1 LLFFI
6 KEAAIGMKK
15 NQLLTSLLQ
24 KKEDKMSISIP
35 RERELYGVKIRKL
48 PNGAYIKA
56 LQTIQNLPAL
66 LIEKCFPGMDVDDI
80 LKQLSQI
87 DKDGFLALVGHLMSV
102 LPAEIFKL
110 ISTLLDIPLEKL
122 MDELTPAE
130 TLEILEAYWEVN
142 DLTPFFERLK
152 RITGNLIQPTNQPQQ
167 KKMP

>member
-1 LLFFI
+1 MSKYTVGHSEGLSNGFNITSIFR
-6 KEAAIGMKK
+6 KK
-15 NQLLTSLLQ
+15 T
-24 KKEDKMSISIP
+24 DKLAVSVP
-35 RERELYGVKIRKL
+35 LEKDLYGVKIRKL

-87 DKDGFLALVGHLMSV
+87 DKDGFLALAGHLMSV

-110 ISTLLDIPLEKL
+110 ISTLLDIPFEKL